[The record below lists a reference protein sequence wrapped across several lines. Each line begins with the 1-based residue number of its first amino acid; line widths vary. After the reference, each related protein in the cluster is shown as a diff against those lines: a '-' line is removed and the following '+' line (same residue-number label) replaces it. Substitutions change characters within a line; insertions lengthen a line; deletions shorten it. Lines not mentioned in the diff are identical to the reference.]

1 MPEKVECIP
10 FIFSANTLGNVIM
23 KQLKNKVAVV
33 TGAASGIGQALAQR
47 LSQQGVHLALSD
59 KNLGGLEQT
68 RNLLTQ
74 DIRSR
79 SDVLDISD
87 KNAFLDYAS
96 KVIDEF
102 GPIDIVINNAGI
114 TISGAAVDLS
124 LDDFEQVLAVNL
136 WGVIYGTK
144 AFLPHLLARPEAAII
159 NISSVFGMVGAASQA
174 AYCASK
180 FGVRG
185 FTETLWQELDDTSVL
200 AMSVHPGGTATNIAK
215 AHDPRGVL
223 GARIQKASA
232 KLLTTRP
239 EVIADAIIDGLKQG
253 KRRVVAG
260 NLSKPL
266 ELLPRI
272 LPTRY
277 WKLQKRLSI

>member
-1 MPEKVECIP
+1 
-10 FIFSANTLGNVIM
+10 M
-23 KQLKNKVAVV
+23 KQLENKVAVV
-33 TGAASGIGQALAQR
+33 TGAGSGIGRALAER
-47 LSQQGVHLALSD
+47 LGDHGVHLALSD
-59 KNLGGLEQT
+59 KNLDGLEQT
-68 RNLLTQ
+68 GNLLAKG
-74 DIRSR
+74 IRSR
-79 SDVLDISD
+79 ADVVDVSD
-87 KNAFLDYAS
+87 KNAFLGYAS

-114 TISGAAVDLS
+114 TISGAVVDLS

-159 NISSVFGMVGAASQA
+159 NISSVFGLVGAASQT

-185 FTETLWQELDDTSVL
+185 FTEALWQELDDTSVL

-215 AHDPRGVL
+215 AYDPRGAL

-232 KLLTTRP
+232 ELLTTRP
-239 EVIADAIIDGLKQG
+239 EVVADAIIDGLKKG
-253 KRRVVAG
+253 KRRVVVG
-260 NLSKPL
+260 NLSKRL

-277 WKLQKRLSI
+277 WKLQRRLSF

>member
-33 TGAASGIGQALAQR
+33 TGAASGIGQVLAQR

-159 NISSVFGMVGAASQA
+159 NIASVFGMVGAASQA

-215 AHDPRGVL
+215 AHDPRGAL

-232 KLLTTRP
+232 ELLTTRP
-239 EVIADAIIDGLKQG
+239 EVVADAIIDGLKKG
-253 KRRVVAG
+253 KRRVVVG
-260 NLSKPL
+260 NLSKRL

-277 WKLQKRLSI
+277 WKLQRRISF

>member
-1 MPEKVECIP
+1 
-10 FIFSANTLGNVIM
+10 M
-23 KQLKNKVAVV
+23 KQLKNKVAVI
-33 TGAASGIGQALAQR
+33 TGAGSGIGRALALR
-47 LSQQGVHLALSD
+47 LSQHGVHLALSD
-59 KNLGGLEQT
+59 KNLSGLEQT
-68 RNLLTQ
+68 RKLLTE

-79 SDVLDISD
+79 ADVLDVSD
-87 KNAFLDYAS
+87 KNAFLGYTS

-102 GPIDIVINNAGI
+102 GPVDIVVNNAGI
-114 TISGAAVDLS
+114 TISGATVDLS

-144 AFLPHLLARPEAAII
+144 AFLPHLLARPEAAIV

-185 FTETLWQELDDTSVL
+185 FTETLWQELDHTSVL

-215 AHDPRGVL
+215 AYDPRGVL
-223 GARIQKASA
+223 GVRMQKASA

-239 EVIADAIIDGLKQG
+239 EVIADAIIDGLKKG
-253 KRRVVAG
+253 KRRVVTG
-260 NLSKPL
+260 NMSKPL
-266 ELLPRI
+266 ALLPRI

-277 WKLQKRLSI
+277 WKLQRRLSV